1 MTARWRRKLG
11 PLGAIV
17 SAAAACLAVPTPA
30 PASPI
35 TYTFSPDASVTF
47 AGGKDT
53 MSGSFTFDASRR
65 VVNAAD
71 IVVSGAVLPN
81 TYDLDAFAPSP
92 FSIRVQSEEIGAVS
106 MRLGFA
112 DHLVGEPDPIEGVVF
127 RFEGHS
133 RMGSASVTGDAVP
146 VTASAPLL
154 GSGLSGLAVALFLLT
169 GRAKLRCRQA

>member
-1 MTARWRRKLG
+1 MRQTRPVVTEQGENDMTTRRCPKLG
-11 PLGAIV
+11 PVGAIV
-17 SAAAACLAVPTPA
+17 AAAAACLAVPTPA

-81 TYDLDAFAPSP
+81 TYDLDAFAP
-92 FSIRVQSEEIGAVS
+92 
-106 MRLGFA
+106 RL
-112 DHLVGEPDPIEGVVF
+112 
-127 RFEGHS
+127 S
-133 RMGSASVTGDAVP
+133 R
-146 VTASAPLL
+146 
-154 GSGLSGLAVALFLLT
+154 SGYNP
-169 GRAKLRCRQA
+169 RK